1 MQGQPCTLQALTG
14 QASTLYGQAV
24 KAVCANPTGTDANF
38 HGASLQMR
46 VCLALRM
53 CLGIPAFFPDI
64 ERNTTMGNTKKD
76 WTMSAWNRPILTPEA
91 VMRLY
96 NLRNPDDKI
105 SSRQRCEQIIKTA
118 EIRLARGLADCPE
131 IWDFIDSSESI
142 PTPSRHNREC
152 LSAILG

>member
-1 MQGQPCTLQALTG
+1 
-14 QASTLYGQAV
+14 
-24 KAVCANPTGTDANF
+24 
-38 HGASLQMR
+38 
-46 VCLALRM
+46 
-53 CLGIPAFFPDI
+53 
-64 ERNTTMGNTKKD
+64 MGNTKKD
-76 WTMSAWNRPILTPEA
+76 WSMSAWNRPILTPEA